1 MKKIQTTLLFLLKE
15 NQILLGM
22 KKRGFGAGKYNGI
35 GGKLEPDETVEQA
48 MVRETQEEIGVT
60 PTKYQKHGV
69 LDFDMYYKGEH
80 VLEVVHIFTATEF
93 DGEPQESDEM
103 RPTWFMLDKIPLDQM
118 YQTDAKWLPLVL
130 EKRGYF
136 EGLFR
141 FTGDLE
147 AKLVE
152 QKLELKGPLSTNC

>member
-60 PTKYQKHGV
+60 PNK
-69 LDFDMYYKGEH
+69 
-80 VLEVVHIFTATEF
+80 
-93 DGEPQESDEM
+93 
-103 RPTWFMLDKIPLDQM
+103 
-118 YQTDAKWLPLVL
+118 
-130 EKRGYF
+130 
-136 EGLFR
+136 
-141 FTGDLE
+141 
-147 AKLVE
+147 
-152 QKLELKGPLSTNC
+152 